1 MMKMKWREIHVS
13 GQGRPRRLIPLSY
26 LTMHY
31 KDGATH
37 ARGGMDT
44 RPCLRSSVNH
54 YSRL

>member
-31 KDGATH
+31 KDGVTH